1 MFGHR
6 LTNLCAW
13 RIKLIIF
20 TAFMLMA
27 CNLLSDRSGPWLSP
41 TKVPDT
47 QYTNKSYPD
56 VVHHARFILS
66 QQLQVSPESIYIQS
80 VESVIWPNSC
90 LSVALE
96 GIQCGSKPV
105 EGYRIAFDVL
115 DKKYIYHTD
124 YGNLIHLAIAP
135 NNYTDETII
144 EWNSAIGKCSVSKI
158 SLEQISFGECGAP
171 MLTARFA
178 EMGAIQ
184 DIQYFWQTYAPF
196 TAKTIAGNIDFR
208 GQGKIETTL
217 AEKRMIGE
225 WSKITTI
232 AAQSGR
238 MGAAWGNAITWRRND
253 CDYLTIFTMGYA
265 ILGTCNPDILVQPL
279 KYWLSPIQLKQLYA
293 WYDQYEPFEINKT
306 LETGLDN
313 ESVYFLFSGVGS
325 NSLTEIE
332 SQRILK
338 YVSDLFE
345 NITDTSR
352 NK

>member
-1 MFGHR
+1 
-6 LTNLCAW
+6 
-13 RIKLIIF
+13 
-20 TAFMLMA
+20 
-27 CNLLSDRSGPWLSP
+27 
-41 TKVPDT
+41 
-47 QYTNKSYPD
+47 
-56 VVHHARFILS
+56 
-66 QQLQVSPESIYIQS
+66 
-80 VESVIWPNSC
+80 
-90 LSVALE
+90 
-96 GIQCGSKPV
+96 
-105 EGYRIAFDVL
+105 
-115 DKKYIYHTD
+115 
-124 YGNLIHLAIAP
+124 
-135 NNYTDETII
+135 
-144 EWNSAIGKCSVSKI
+144 
-158 SLEQISFGECGAP
+158 

-232 AAQSGR
+232 AAQAGR

-265 ILGTCNPDILVQPL
+265 IPGTCNPDILVQPL

-306 LETGLDN
+306 LETGLDD

-325 NSLTEIE
+325 NSITEIE

-338 YVSDLFE
+338 NVSDLFE
-345 NITDTSR
+345 NITGTSP